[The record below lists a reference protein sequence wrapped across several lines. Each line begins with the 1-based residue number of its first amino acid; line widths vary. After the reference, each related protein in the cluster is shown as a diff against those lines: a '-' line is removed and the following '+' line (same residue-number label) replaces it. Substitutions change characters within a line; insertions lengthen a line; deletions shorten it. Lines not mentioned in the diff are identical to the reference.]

1 MTVNKL
7 GENRVLIIL
16 GEQDMNDFS
25 LDFNNMNLDDSH
37 SRHVLTRL
45 THSACKS
52 SGIDTGGKSLNIEA
66 LSLGDGCYLLVTVGS
81 SNKTYRRKRGGSV
94 CYSLGGSGN
103 LLNCIEQLYRLG
115 TACSKSSVYEYS
127 GEYFLVFDYPSVPK
141 SVRVV
146 LSEFSARRC
155 RTLTLARLR
164 ERARLI
170 CDRNAVC
177 KIGQYLV

>member
-37 SRHVLTRL
+37 SRRVLTRL

-52 SGIDTGGKSLNIEA
+52 TGIETGGKSLNIEA
-66 LSLGDGCYLLVTVGS
+66 LSLGEGCYLLVTVGS
-81 SNKTYRRKRGGSV
+81 LNKTYRRKRGGSV
-94 CYSLGGSGN
+94 CYSLGGCGN
-103 LLNCIEQLYRLG
+103 LLDCLEQLYRLG
-115 TACSKSSVYEYS
+115 TACSKSAVYEHN
-127 GEYFLVFDYPSVPK
+127 GEYFLVFDYPAIPK
-141 SVRVV
+141 SMRVV
-146 LSEFSARRC
+146 LSEFSAKRC
-155 RTLTLARLR
+155 RPFARARLR
-164 ERARLI
+164 ERARVI